1 MRDLAKYGIWFIVL
15 LLALACNRESRPG
28 IIPDGTGSLIL
39 NIGSSTKAG
48 TAADG
53 DKMNNL
59 HVWITDKSDVVVRYA
74 SWTGDDNA
82 QVTMGASHA
91 AAKVSIS
98 NINRGEYNIYII
110 ANAPS
115 SFTFPDDFPDVGET
129 IGDSFKKFVLKL
141 PDGSKVPD
149 FGTGG
154 MPLTLISS
162 VAISPGKNVLN
173 AELVRVCGRLRVSVR
188 NHTTSKNIFL
198 QSVKLGARN
207 PNRGYLF
214 QQDGHAVPDG
224 NTYGEFVYI
233 DNGERTTVTSYIEPG
248 TMATVI
254 DQYIFETGLDAVSN
268 MSLSFSGGI
277 FATATKSA
285 VVEAAKMD
293 VYSPGTEFAGFYKNN
308 INRPDTYF
316 IIRNCSANYFLRSNG
331 SGMKQ
336 YYHNTV
342 EELLATNEVERYFWT
357 FDVASYIGE
366 SSGRGAS
373 KVKSIQNVFEVGKYI
388 NISTTDNAL
397 VTLSDTKQ
405 SLIVGTQD
413 LGMLI
418 RNDDGPYKVYCS
430 YTTGDDVRSKIN
442 SADQNLV
449 YWKMIPVRK
458 TQENVL
464 TFKDAEKNFHKNVSS
479 IDYIDDFGVSVPLTD
494 ICRNEDVNII
504 INVFYNPEYA
514 SVYFEVSG
522 WTPISN
528 ETTFD

>member
-28 IIPDGTGSLIL
+28 IIPDGAGSLIL

-59 HVWITDKSDVVVRYA
+59 HVWITDNSDVVVRYA

-98 NINRGEYNIYII
+98 NINRGKYNIYII

-115 SFTFPDDFPDVGET
+115 SFTFPAVNET
-129 IGDSFKKFVLKL
+129 IGDSFKKFVLNL
-141 PDGSKVPD
+141 PEGKKEPA
-149 FGTGG
+149 FGEGG

-162 VAISPGKNVLN
+162 VSISPGKNVLN

-198 QSVKLGARN
+198 QSVKLGTLN
-207 PNRGYLF
+207 PDRGYLF

-224 NTYGEFVYI
+224 NKYGEFVSI
-233 DNGERTTVTSYIEPG
+233 NNAEGATVSSYIKPG
-248 TMATVI
+248 IMETVI
-254 DQYIFETGLDAVSN
+254 DQYIFETGLDAVSK

-277 FATATKSA
+277 FDKDTESA
-285 VVEAAKMD
+285 VVKAAKMD
-293 VYSPGTEFAGFYKNN
+293 VYSPKEEFAGFYKNN
-308 INRPDTYF
+308 IESANYF

-342 EELLATNEVERYFWT
+342 KELLATNEVERYFWT
-357 FDVASYIGE
+357 FDVASY
-366 SSGRGAS
+366 
-373 KVKSIQNVFEVGKYI
+373 VKDSEYGPSTVNSIQNVFEGKYI

-397 VTLSDTKQ
+397 VTLSDTKPKQ
-405 SLIVGTQD
+405 PLVVGTQR

-418 RNDDGPYKVYCS
+418 RNGSYKIYCS
-430 YTTGDDVRSKIN
+430 YTTGDDVKSKIN
-442 SADQNLV
+442 DADENLV
-449 YWKMIPVRK
+449 YWKMIPVTK
-458 TQENVL
+458 TQKDVF
-464 TFKDAEKNFHKNVSS
+464 TFQGAEKDFHKNVSS

>member
-1 MRDLAKYGIWFIVL
+1 MRAFAKYGIWTVIL
-15 LLALACNRESRPG
+15 LLALACKRDNNPE
-28 IIPDGTGSLIL
+28 IIQDGTGSLVL

-74 SWTGDDNA
+74 SWTGNDTDLVA
-82 QVTMGASHA
+82 MDASHA

-115 SFTFPDDFPDVGET
+115 SLSLPAVGDALDDT
-129 IGDSFKKFVLKL
+129 FKKFVLKL
-141 PDGSKVPD
+141 PDGSLKPD

-154 MPLTLISS
+154 MPLSLISS
-162 VAISPGKNVLN
+162 VSISPGKNVLN
-173 AELVRVCGRLRVSVR
+173 AELVRVCGRIRVSVR

-207 PNRGYLF
+207 PDRGYLF
-214 QQDGHAVPDG
+214 HQNGHAVPDG
-224 NTYGEFVYI
+224 TIYRDFVSI
-233 DNGERTTVTSYIEPG
+233 DNGDGKTVTSYIKPG
-248 TMATVI
+248 TMETVI

-277 FATATKSA
+277 FAENTVSA
-285 VVEAAKMD
+285 VVQAAKMD
-293 VYSPGTEFAGFYKNN
+293 VYSPGTEFAGFYENN
-308 INRPDTYF
+308 IKSADYF
-316 IIRNCSANYFLRSNG
+316 IIRNCGANYFLRSNG
-331 SGMKQ
+331 RGMKQ

-342 EELLATNEVERYFWT
+342 EELLATNEVERYFWS

-366 SSGRGAS
+366 SSGEGAS
-373 KVKSIQNVFEVGKYI
+373 TVNSIQSVSEKKYI
-388 NISTTDNAL
+388 NISKTDNAF
-397 VTLSDTKQ
+397 VTLSDKKQ
-405 SLIVGTQD
+405 TLTIGTQN

-418 RNDDGPYKVYCS
+418 RNGDYKIYCS
-430 YTTGDDVRSKIN
+430 YTTGDDVKSKLN
-442 SADQNLV
+442 KADQNLV
-449 YWKMIPVRK
+449 YWKMIPVTKR
-458 TQENVL
+458 EEDVL
-464 TFKDAEKNFHKNVSS
+464 TFTGAEKDFHKTVSS

-522 WTPISN
+522 WTEISN

>member
-28 IIPDGTGSLIL
+28 IIQDWAGSLIL

-59 HVWITDKSDVVVRYA
+59 HVWVTDKSDVVVRYA
-74 SWTGDDNA
+74 SWTGSDNGL
-82 QVTMGASHA
+82 VTMDATHA

-115 SFTFPDDFPDVGET
+115 SLSSLPAVGNT
-129 IGDSFKKFVLKL
+129 IGDTFKKFVLNL
-141 PDGSKVPD
+141 PDGSLKPD

-162 VAISPGKNVLN
+162 VSISPGKNVLN
-173 AELVRVCGRLRVSVR
+173 AELVRVCGRIRVSVR

-207 PNRGYLF
+207 PDRGYLF
-214 QQDGHAVPDG
+214 HQNGHAVPDG
-224 NTYGEFVYI
+224 TTYRGFESI
-233 DNGERTTVTSYIEPG
+233 DNGDGKTVTSYIKPG
-248 TMATVI
+248 TMETVI
-254 DQYIFETGLDAVSN
+254 DQYIFETGLDAVAS

-277 FATATKSA
+277 FAQNTVSA
-285 VVEAAKMD
+285 VVQAAKMD

-308 INRPDTYF
+308 IDRPNTYF
-316 IIRNCSANYFLRSNG
+316 IIRNSGANYFLRSNG

-336 YYHNTV
+336 YYFNTV
-342 EELLATNEVERYFWT
+342 DELLASNEVERYFWT

-366 SSGRGAS
+366 SSGYGAS
-373 KVKSIQNVFEVGKYI
+373 TVNSIKNVFEDKYV
-388 NISTTDNAL
+388 NISTTDYAP
-397 VTLSDTKQ
+397 VTLSSTAQ
-405 SLIVGTQD
+405 FLTIGTQP

-418 RNDDGPYKVYCS
+418 RNGDYKIYCS
-430 YTTGDDVRSKIN
+430 YTTGDDVKSKIN
-442 SADQNLV
+442 TADQNLV
-449 YWKMIPVRK
+449 YWKMIPVTK
-458 TQENVL
+458 TQEDVL
-464 TFKDAEKNFHKNVSS
+464 TFTGAEKDFHKNVSS

-514 SVYFEVSG
+514 SVYFEVSA
-522 WTPISN
+522 WEEISN

>member
-15 LLALACNRESRPG
+15 LLALACNRESRPEA
-28 IIPDGTGSLIL
+28 ILDGTGSLVL
-39 NIGSSTKAG
+39 NIGSSTKAV

-59 HVWITDKSDVVVRYA
+59 HVWITDKSDVVVSYA
-74 SWTGDDNA
+74 YWTESGTNLVAMD
-82 QVTMGASHA
+82 ASHA

-115 SFTFPDDFPDVGET
+115 SFTFPAVGKTIDDT
-129 IGDSFKKFVLKL
+129 FKKYVLNL
-141 PDGSKVPD
+141 PAGSKKPD

-198 QSVKLGARN
+198 QSVKLGALN
-207 PNRGYLF
+207 PDRGYLF
-214 QQDGHAVPDG
+214 QQDGHAVPAG
-224 NTYGEFVYI
+224 NTYGEFVSI
-233 DNGERTTVTSYIEPG
+233 DNAEKTTVTSYIKPG
-248 TMATVI
+248 TMETVI
-254 DQYIFETGLDAVSN
+254 DQYIFETGLNAVAN

-277 FATATKSA
+277 FENTKTEA
-285 VVEAAKMD
+285 VVKASQMD
-293 VYSPGTEFAGFYKNN
+293 VYSPGTEFAGFYKSN
-308 INRPDTYF
+308 IEAADADYF
-316 IIRNCSANYFLRSNG
+316 IIRNCGANYFLRSNG
-331 SGMKQ
+331 SSMKQ
-336 YYHNTV
+336 FFFNTV
-342 EELLATNEVERYFWT
+342 YELLASDGVERFFWT
-357 FDVASYIGE
+357 FD
-366 SSGRGAS
+366 GAS
-373 KVKSIQNVFEVGKYI
+373 PLTSGTGPSKVNGIQSVSEKKYI
-388 NISTTDNAL
+388 NISSTDNAL
-397 VTLSDTKQ
+397 VTLSSTPQ
-405 SLIVGTQD
+405 SLIIGTQS

-430 YTTGDDVRSKIN
+430 YTTGDDVKSKIN
-442 SADQNLV
+442 QADQNLV
-449 YWKMIPVRK
+449 YWKMIPVTK

-464 TFKDAEKNFHKNVSS
+464 TFDGAEKDFHKNVSS

-494 ICRNEDVNII
+494 ICRNEDVNVI

-514 SVYFEVSG
+514 SVYFEVSA
-522 WTPISN
+522 WTEISN

>member
-1 MRDLAKYGIWFIVL
+1 MRAFVKYGIWTVIF
-15 LLALACNRESRPG
+15 LLAFACKRENNPEIIQEG
-28 IIPDGTGSLIL
+28 IGSLVL

-59 HVWITDKSDVVVRYA
+59 HVWVTDKSDVVVRSA
-74 SWTGDDNA
+74 SWTGSNNA
-82 QVTMGASHA
+82 QVTMNASLA

-115 SFTFPDDFPDVGET
+115 SFTFPAVGNT
-129 IGDSFKKFVLKL
+129 IGDTFKKFVLKL
-141 PDGSKVPD
+141 PDGEKEPD

-162 VAISPGKNVLN
+162 VEISPGKNVLN

-188 NHTTSKNIFL
+188 NHTAGRNIFL

-207 PNRGYLF
+207 PDRGYLF
-214 QQDGHAVPDG
+214 HQDGHAVPEG
-224 NTYGEFVYI
+224 TTPREFVSINNAEKAVVSDYI
-233 DNGERTTVTSYIEPG
+233 APG
-248 TMATVI
+248 TMETVI
-254 DQYIFETGLDAVSN
+254 DQYIFETGLDAVSK

-277 FATATKSA
+277 FKEDTKSA
-285 VVEAAKMD
+285 IVQAAKMD
-293 VYSPGTEFAGFYKNN
+293 VYKPGTEFAGFYKSN
-308 INRPDTYF
+308 IEAADADYF
-316 IIRNCSANYFLRSNG
+316 IIRNCGANYFLRSNG
-331 SGMKQ
+331 SSMKQ
-336 YYHNTV
+336 FFFNTV
-342 EELLATNEVERYFWT
+342 DELLASDGVERFFWT
-357 FDVASYIGE
+357 FD
-366 SSGRGAS
+366 GAS
-373 KVKSIQNVFEVGKYI
+373 PLTSGTGPSKVNGIQSVSEKKYI
-388 NISTTDNAL
+388 NISTTVNDAL
-397 VTLSDTKQ
+397 VTLSDKQ
-405 SLIVGTQD
+405 SLIIGTQS

-430 YTTGDDVRSKIN
+430 YTTGDDVKSKIN
-442 SADQNLV
+442 QADQNLV
-449 YWKMIPVRK
+449 YWKMIPVK
-458 TQENVL
+458 KDQEDV
-464 TFKDAEKNFHKNVSS
+464 FKFEGAEKNFHKNVSS
-479 IDYIDDFGVSVPLTD
+479 IDYIDEFGVSVPLTD

>member
-1 MRDLAKYGIWFIVL
+1 MRVFAKYGIWTVIL
-15 LLALACNRESRPG
+15 LLAFACKKENSPEV
-28 IIPDGTGSLIL
+28 IQDGTGSLVL

-59 HVWITDKSDVVVRYA
+59 HVWVTDKSDVVVRYA
-74 SWTGDDNA
+74 SWTGSDNGL
-82 QVTMGASHA
+82 VTMDATHA

-115 SFTFPDDFPDVGET
+115 SFTYPAVGAT

-141 PDGSKVPD
+141 PDGRIEPD

-162 VAISPGKNVLN
+162 VSISPGKNVLN
-173 AELVRVCGRLRVSVR
+173 AELVRVCGRIRVSVR

-198 QSVKLGARN
+198 QSVKLGALN
-207 PNRGYLF
+207 PDRGYLF

-224 NTYGEFVYI
+224 NTYGEFVSI
-233 DNGERTTVTSYIEPG
+233 DNAKGTEVKDYIAPG
-248 TMATVI
+248 TMETVI
-254 DQYIFETGLDAVSN
+254 DQYIFETGLDAVAN

-277 FATATKSA
+277 FAQNTVSA
-285 VVEAAKMD
+285 VVKAAKMD
-293 VYSPGTEFAGFYKNN
+293 VYSPGKEFAGFYKKN
-308 INRPDTYF
+308 IVSADYF
-316 IIRNCSANYFLRSNG
+316 IIRNSGANYFLRSNG

-342 EELLATNEVERYFWT
+342 EELLASNEVERYFWT
-357 FDVASYIGE
+357 FDVKSYVASSRYG
-366 SSGRGAS
+366 
-373 KVKSIQNVFEVGKYI
+373 KSVVNSIKNVFEGKYV
-388 NISTTDNAL
+388 NISTTDYDP
-397 VTLSDTKQ
+397 VTLSSTAQ
-405 SLIVGTQD
+405 SLIVGTQSP
-413 LGMLI
+413 GMLI
-418 RNDDGPYKVYCS
+418 RYNDGQYKVYCS
-430 YTTGDDVRSKIN
+430 YTNGDDVRSRYYTN
-442 SADQNLV
+442 GENFV
-449 YWKMIPVRK
+449 YWKMIPVTK
-458 TQENVL
+458 KQEDVL
-464 TFKDAEKNFHKNVSS
+464 TFTGAEKDFHKNVSS
-479 IDYIDDFGVSVPLTD
+479 IDYIDEFGVSVPLTD

>member
-207 PNRGYLF
+207 PDRGYLF
-214 QQDGHAVPDG
+214 QQVGHAVPDG
-224 NTYGEFVYI
+224 NKYGEFVSI
-233 DNGERTTVTSYIEPG
+233 NNAEKATVSSYIKPG
-248 TMATVI
+248 TMETVI

-277 FATATKSA
+277 FAQNTVSA

-293 VYSPGTEFAGFYKNN
+293 VYSKGEEFAGFYKNN
-308 INRPDTYF
+308 INRPNTYF
-316 IIRNCSANYFLRSNG
+316 IIRNSGANYFLRSNG

-336 YYHNTV
+336 YYFNTV
-342 EELLATNEVERYFWT
+342 DELLASNEVERYFWT
-357 FDVASYIGE
+357 FNVASYVGE
-366 SSGRGAS
+366 SSGIGAS
-373 KVKSIQNVFEVGKYI
+373 TVRYIQNVSEKKYI
-388 NISTTDNAL
+388 NISKTNNAL
-397 VTLSDTKQ
+397 VTLSNTKQ
-405 SLIVGTQD
+405 SLTIGTQKP
-413 LGMLI
+413 GMLI
-418 RNDDGPYKVYCS
+418 RNEDYKIYCS
-430 YTTGDDVRSKIN
+430 YTTGDDVKSKIN
-442 SADQNLV
+442 DADQNLV

>member
-28 IIPDGTGSLIL
+28 IIQDWAGSLIL

-74 SWTGDDNA
+74 CWTGSDNEL
-82 QVTMGASHA
+82 VVMDASLA
-91 AAKVSIS
+91 AATVSIS
-98 NINRGEYNIYII
+98 NINRGEYNIYIV

-115 SFTFPDDFPDVGET
+115 SFTFPAVDET
-129 IGDSFKKFVLKL
+129 IGDSFKKFVLNL
-141 PDGSKVPD
+141 PEGRKEPA
-149 FGTGG
+149 FGDGG

-162 VAISPGKNVLN
+162 VAISSGKNIIK

-188 NHTTSKNIFL
+188 NHTTGKNIFL
-198 QSVKLGARN
+198 QSVKLGALN
-207 PNRGYLF
+207 PDRGYLF
-214 QQDGHAVPDG
+214 QQEGHAVPDG
-224 NTYGEFVYI
+224 NTYGEFVSINNAEGIEVTDYI
-233 DNGERTTVTSYIEPG
+233 APG
-248 TMATVI
+248 TMKTVI
-254 DQYIFETGLDAVSN
+254 DQYIFETGLDAVAS

-277 FATATKSA
+277 FAQNTVSA
-285 VVEAAKMD
+285 VVQAAKMD

-308 INRPDTYF
+308 IDRPNTYF
-316 IIRNCSANYFLRSNG
+316 IIRNSGANYFLRSNG

-336 YYHNTV
+336 YYFNTV
-342 EELLATNEVERYFWT
+342 EELLASNEVERYFWT

-366 SSGRGAS
+366 SSGYGAS
-373 KVKSIQNVFEVGKYI
+373 TVNSIKNVFEGKYV
-388 NISTTDNAL
+388 NISTTDYAP
-397 VTLSDTKQ
+397 VTLSSTAQ
-405 SLIVGTQD
+405 SLTIGTQP

-418 RNDDGPYKVYCS
+418 RNGDYKIYCS
-430 YTTGDDVRSKIN
+430 YTTGDDVKSKIN
-442 SADQNLV
+442 TADQNLV
-449 YWKMIPVRK
+449 YWKMIPVTK
-458 TQENVL
+458 TQEDVL
-464 TFKDAEKNFHKNVSS
+464 TFTGAEKDFHKNVSS

-494 ICRNEDVNII
+494 ICRNEDVNVI

-514 SVYFEVSG
+514 SVYFEVSA
-522 WTPISN
+522 WEEISN

>member
-15 LLALACNRESRPG
+15 LLAFACKRENNPEIIQEG
-28 IIPDGTGSLIL
+28 IGSLVL

-59 HVWITDKSDVVVRYA
+59 HVWVTDKSYKVVRYA
-74 SWTGDDNA
+74 SWTGSNNA
-82 QVTMGASHA
+82 QVTMDASLA
-91 AAKVSIS
+91 AATVSIS

-115 SFTFPDDFPDVGET
+115 SFTFPAVGET
-129 IGDSFKKFVLKL
+129 IGDTFKKYVINL
-141 PDGSKVPD
+141 PDGGKEPD
-149 FGTGG
+149 FGDNG

-162 VAISPGKNVLN
+162 VEISPGKNVIN

-188 NHTTSKNIFL
+188 NHTAGRNIFL

-207 PNRGYLF
+207 PDRGYLF
-214 QQDGHAVPDG
+214 HQDGHAVPDG
-224 NTYGEFVYI
+224 TTYRDFVSI
-233 DNGERTTVTSYIEPG
+233 DNGDGQTVTSYIEPG
-248 TMATVI
+248 TMETVI

-277 FATATKSA
+277 FAENTKSA
-285 VVEAAKMD
+285 VVKAAKMD
-293 VYSPGTEFAGFYKNN
+293 VYTPGEEFAGFYRNN
-308 INRPDTYF
+308 IERVNTYF
-316 IIRNCSANYFLRSNG
+316 IIRNSGANYFLRSNG

-357 FDVASYIGE
+357 FDVASYIGV
-366 SSGRGAS
+366 SSGYGRS
-373 KVKSIQNVFEVGKYI
+373 DVNSIKNVFEGKYI
-388 NISTTDNAL
+388 NISTTEYAP
-397 VTLSDTKQ
+397 VTLSSTEQ
-405 SLIVGTQD
+405 ALIVGTQP

-418 RNDDGPYKVYCS
+418 RNGDYKIYCS
-430 YTTGDDVRSKIN
+430 YTTGDDVKSKIN
-442 SADQNLV
+442 QADQNLV
-449 YWKMIPVRK
+449 YWKMIPVKK
-458 TQENVL
+458 TEEEV
-464 TFKDAEKNFHKNVSS
+464 FKFRGAEKDFHKNVSS
-479 IDYIDDFGVSVPLTD
+479 IDYIDEFGVSVPLTH
-494 ICRNEDVNII
+494 ICRNEDVNVI

-514 SVYFEVSG
+514 SVYFEVSA
-522 WTPISN
+522 WTEITN

>member
-15 LLALACNRESRPG
+15 LLAFACKRENNPEIIQEG
-28 IIPDGTGSLIL
+28 IGSLVL

-59 HVWITDKSDVVVRYA
+59 HVWVTDKSYKVVRYA
-74 SWTGDDNA
+74 SWTGSNNA
-82 QVTMGASHA
+82 QVTMDASLA
-91 AAKVSIS
+91 AATVSIS

-115 SFTFPDDFPDVGET
+115 SFTFPAVGNT
-129 IGDSFKKFVLKL
+129 IGDTFKKFVLNL
-141 PDGSKVPD
+141 PNGSKVPN

-162 VAISPGKNVLN
+162 VEISPGKNVLN

-188 NHTTSKNIFL
+188 NHTAGRNIFL

-207 PNRGYLF
+207 PDRGYLF
-214 QQDGHAVPDG
+214 HQDGHAVPDG
-224 NTYGEFVYI
+224 TTYRDFVSI
-233 DNGERTTVTSYIEPG
+233 DNGDGKPVTSYIKPG
-248 TMATVI
+248 TMETVI
-254 DQYIFETGLDAVSN
+254 DQYIFETGLGAVSK

-277 FATATKSA
+277 FKEDTKSA
-285 VVEAAKMD
+285 IVQAAKMD
-293 VYSPGTEFAGFYKNN
+293 VYKPGTEFAGFYKSN
-308 INRPDTYF
+308 IEAADADYF
-316 IIRNCSANYFLRSNG
+316 IIRNCGANYFLRSNG
-331 SGMKQ
+331 SSMKQ
-336 YYHNTV
+336 FFFNTV
-342 EELLATNEVERYFWT
+342 DELLASDGVERFFWT
-357 FDVASYIGE
+357 FDGASPLT
-366 SSGRGAS
+366 SGTGPS
-373 KVKSIQNVFEVGKYI
+373 KVKGIQSVSEKKYI
-388 NISTTDNAL
+388 NISTTVNDAL
-397 VTLSDTKQ
+397 VTLSDKQ
-405 SLIVGTQD
+405 PLIIGTQS

-479 IDYIDDFGVSVPLTD
+479 IDYIDEFGVSVPLTD

>member
-1 MRDLAKYGIWFIVL
+1 MWTVIL
-15 LLALACNRESRPG
+15 LLAFACKKENSPEV
-28 IIPDGTGSLIL
+28 IQDGTGSIVL

-48 TAADG
+48 TAADR

-115 SFTFPDDFPDVGET
+115 SFTFPVVGET
-129 IGDSFKKFVLKL
+129 IGDSFKKFVMTI
-141 PDGSKVPD
+141 PDGKKEPA
-149 FGTGG
+149 FGDGG

-188 NHTTSKNIFL
+188 NHTAGRNIFL

-207 PNRGYLF
+207 PDHGYLF
-214 QQDGHAVPDG
+214 HQNGHAVPDG
-224 NTYGEFVYI
+224 TKYREFVSI
-233 DNGERTTVTSYIEPG
+233 DNGKGTEVKDYIEPG
-248 TMATVI
+248 IMKTVI

-268 MSLSFSGGI
+268 LSLSFSGGI
-277 FATATKSA
+277 FKEDTKSA
-285 VVEAAKMD
+285 IVQAAKMD
-293 VYSPGTEFAGFYKNN
+293 VYKPGTEFAGFYENN
-308 INRPDTYF
+308 IKSADYF
-316 IIRNCSANYFLRSNG
+316 IIRNCGANYFLRSNG

-357 FDVASYIGE
+357 FDVKSYVGE
-366 SSGRGAS
+366 SSGTG
-373 KVKSIQNVFEVGKYI
+373 KSVVNSIKNVFEEKYI
-388 NISTTDNAL
+388 NISTAADYVP
-397 VTLSDTKQ
+397 VTLSSTAQ
-405 SLIVGTQD
+405 SLIVGTQS

-418 RNDDGPYKVYCS
+418 RNGDYKIYCS
-430 YTTGDDVRSKIN
+430 YTTGDDVKSKFN
-442 SADQNLV
+442 QADQNLV
-449 YWKMIPVRK
+449 YWKMIPVTK
-458 TQENVL
+458 TQEDVFTL
-464 TFKDAEKNFHKNVSS
+464 KDAEKNFHKNVSS
-479 IDYIDDFGVSVPLTD
+479 IDYIDEFGVSVPLTD

-522 WTPISN
+522 WEKISN

>member
-1 MRDLAKYGIWFIVL
+1 MRAFTKYCIGAFIL
-15 LLALACNRESRPG
+15 LLALACNRESRPEA
-28 IIPDGTGSLIL
+28 ILDGTGSLVL
-39 NIGSSTKAG
+39 NIGSSTKAE

-59 HVWITDKSDVVVRYA
+59 HVWITDKSDKVVRYA
-74 SWTGDDNA
+74 SWRGSDNNL
-82 QVTMGASHA
+82 VTMDASHA

-98 NINRGEYNIYII
+98 NINRGEYIIYII

-115 SFTFPDDFPDVGET
+115 SFTFPVVGET

-207 PNRGYLF
+207 PDRGYLF
-214 QQDGHAVPDG
+214 QQVGHAVPDG
-224 NTYGEFVYI
+224 NTYGEFVSINNAVGKEVTDYI
-233 DNGERTTVTSYIEPG
+233 APG
-248 TMATVI
+248 IMKTVI
-254 DQYIFETGLDAVSN
+254 DQYIFETGLDAVSK

-277 FATATKSA
+277 FENTKTKA
-285 VVEAAKMD
+285 VVQASQMD
-293 VYSPGTEFAGFYKNN
+293 VYSPGKEFAGFYKSN
-308 INRPDTYF
+308 IEAADADYF
-316 IIRNCSANYFLRSNG
+316 IIRNCGANYFLRSYG
-331 SGMKQ
+331 SSMKQ
-336 YYHNTV
+336 FFFNTV
-342 EELLATNEVERYFWT
+342 DELIASDGVERFFWT
-357 FDVASYIGE
+357 FEGVSALT
-366 SSGRGAS
+366 SGYGPS
-373 KVKSIQNVFEVGKYI
+373 TVEGIKSVSEKKYI
-388 NISTTDNAL
+388 NISKTNNAL
-397 VTLSDTKQ
+397 VTLSDNKQ
-405 SLIVGTQD
+405 SLTIGTQS

-418 RNDDGPYKVYCS
+418 RNGDYKIYCS
-430 YTTGDDVRSKIN
+430 YTTGDDVKSKIN
-442 SADQNLV
+442 QANQNLV
-449 YWKMIPVRK
+449 YWKMIPVTK
-458 TQENVL
+458 TQEDVFTL
-464 TFKDAEKNFHKNVSS
+464 KDAEKNFHKNVSS
-479 IDYIDDFGVSVPLTD
+479 IDYIDEFGVSVPLTD

-522 WTPISN
+522 WEKISN

>member
-1 MRDLAKYGIWFIVL
+1 MRAFIKYCIGAFIL
-15 LLALACNRESRPG
+15 LLVLACNKESRPEAVL
-28 IIPDGTGSLIL
+28 DGTGSLVL

-59 HVWITDKSDVVVRYA
+59 HVWVTDKSDVVVRYA
-74 SWTGDDNA
+74 SWTGSDNGL
-82 QVTMGASHA
+82 VTMDATHA

-115 SFTFPDDFPDVGET
+115 SLSSLPAVGNT
-129 IGDSFKKFVLKL
+129 IGDTFKKFVLNL
-141 PDGSKVPD
+141 PDGSLKPD

-162 VAISPGKNVLN
+162 VSIGPGKNVLN
-173 AELVRVCGRLRVSVR
+173 AELVRVCGRIRVSVR
-188 NHTTSKNIFL
+188 NHTSAKNIFL
-198 QSVKLGARN
+198 QSVKLGAHN
-207 PNRGYLF
+207 PDRGYLF
-214 QQDGHAVPDG
+214 HQNGHAVPDG
-224 NTYGEFVYI
+224 TTYRDFVSI
-233 DNGERTTVTSYIEPG
+233 DNGDGKTVTSYIKPG
-248 TMATVI
+248 IMETVI
-254 DQYIFETGLDAVSN
+254 DQYIFETGLDAVAN

-277 FATATKSA
+277 FAQNIVSA
-285 VVEAAKMD
+285 VVQAAKMD

-308 INRPDTYF
+308 INRPNTYF
-316 IIRNCSANYFLRSNG
+316 IIRNCGANYFLRSNG

-342 EELLATNEVERYFWT
+342 DELLASNEVERYFWT
-357 FDVASYIGE
+357 FDVKKYVGE
-366 SSGRGAS
+366 SSGKGKS
-373 KVKSIQNVFEVGKYI
+373 EVNSIQNVFEGKYI
-388 NISTTDNAL
+388 NISTTNNEL
-397 VTLSDTKQ
+397 VTLSSTPQ
-405 SLIVGTQD
+405 SLIIGTQD

-442 SADQNLV
+442 QADQNLV
-449 YWKMIPVRK
+449 YWKMIPVTK
-458 TQENVL
+458 TQEDV
-464 TFKDAEKNFHKNVSS
+464 FKFEGAEKDFHKNVSS
-479 IDYIDDFGVSVPLTD
+479 IDYIDEFGVSVPLTD

-514 SVYFEVSG
+514 SVYFEVSA
-522 WTPISN
+522 WEEISN

>member
-15 LLALACNRESRPG
+15 LLAFACKRENNPE
-28 IIPDGTGSLIL
+28 IIQEGTGSLVL

-53 DKMNNL
+53 DQRNNL

-74 SWTGDDNA
+74 SWTGSNNA
-82 QVTMGASHA
+82 QVTMNASLA
-91 AAKVSIS
+91 AATVSIS
-98 NINRGEYNIYII
+98 NINRGEYKIYII

-115 SFTFPDDFPDVGET
+115 SFTFPAVGNT
-129 IGDSFKKFVLKL
+129 IGDTFKKFVLNL
-141 PDGSKVPD
+141 PDGSLKPD

-154 MPLTLISS
+154 MPLSLISS
-162 VAISPGKNVLN
+162 VSISPGKNVLN
-173 AELVRVCGRLRVSVR
+173 AELVRVCGRIRVSVR

-207 PNRGYLF
+207 PDRGYLF
-214 QQDGHAVPDG
+214 HQNGHAVPDG
-224 NTYGEFVYI
+224 TTYRDFVSI
-233 DNGERTTVTSYIEPG
+233 DNRDGKTVTSYIKPG
-248 TMATVI
+248 TMETVI
-254 DQYIFETGLDAVSN
+254 DQYIFETGLDAVAN

-277 FATATKSA
+277 FAQNTVSA
-285 VVEAAKMD
+285 VVKAAKMD
-293 VYSPGTEFAGFYKNN
+293 VYTPAAEFAGFYKNN
-308 INRPDTYF
+308 IDRPNTYF
-316 IIRNCSANYFLRSNG
+316 IIRNSGANYFLRSNG

-357 FDVASYIGE
+357 FDGASPLT
-366 SSGRGAS
+366 SGTGPS
-373 KVKSIQNVFEVGKYI
+373 KVKGIQSVYEQTYI
-388 NISTTDNAL
+388 NISTTVNDAL
-397 VTLSDTKQ
+397 VTLSDKQ
-405 SLIVGTQD
+405 PLIIGTQS

-430 YTTGDDVRSKIN
+430 YTTGDDVKSKIN
-442 SADQNLV
+442 DADQNLV
-449 YWKMIPVRK
+449 YWKMIPVTK
-458 TQENVL
+458 AQKDVL
-464 TFKDAEKNFHKNVSS
+464 TFTDAEKDFHKNVSS

-522 WTPISN
+522 WEKISN

>member
-1 MRDLAKYGIWFIVL
+1 MRAFAKYGIWTVIL
-15 LLALACNRESRPG
+15 LLAFACKKENSPEV
-28 IIPDGTGSLIL
+28 IQDGTGSLVL

-59 HVWITDKSDVVVRYA
+59 HVWVTDKSNKVVRYA
-74 SWTGDDNA
+74 SWTGNNTDL
-82 QVTMGASHA
+82 VTMDASLA

-115 SFTFPDDFPDVGET
+115 SLSLPAVGVTLDDT
-129 IGDSFKKFVLKL
+129 FKKFVMTL
-141 PDGSKVPD
+141 PAGTKKPA
-149 FGTGG
+149 FGEGG

-162 VAISPGKNVLN
+162 VSISPGRNVLN

-207 PNRGYLF
+207 PDRGYLF
-214 QQDGHAVPDG
+214 QQVGHAVPDG
-224 NTYGEFVYI
+224 TEYRDFVSI
-233 DNGERTTVTSYIEPG
+233 DNGDGKPVTSYIKPG
-248 TMATVI
+248 TMETVI
-254 DQYIFETGLDAVSN
+254 DQYIFETGLDAVAN

-277 FATATKSA
+277 FAQNTVSA
-285 VVEAAKMD
+285 VVKAAKMD
-293 VYSPGTEFAGFYKNN
+293 VYSPGEEFAGFYKNN
-308 INRPDTYF
+308 IDRPNTYF
-316 IIRNCSANYFLRSNG
+316 IIRNCGANYFLRSNG

-342 EELLATNEVERYFWT
+342 EELLATNEVERYFWS

-366 SSGRGAS
+366 SSGEGAS
-373 KVKSIQNVFEVGKYI
+373 TVNSIQSVSEKKYI
-388 NISTTDNAL
+388 NISKTNNAL

-405 SLIVGTQD
+405 SLIVGTQA

-418 RNDDGPYKVYCS
+418 RYDDDKYKIYCS

-442 SADQNLV
+442 NADQNLV
-449 YWKMIPVRK
+449 YWKMIPVTKR
-458 TQENVL
+458 EEDVL
-464 TFKDAEKNFHKNVSS
+464 TFTGAEKDFHKTVSS

-522 WTPISN
+522 WEKISN

>member
-1 MRDLAKYGIWFIVL
+1 MRAFVKYGIWTVIF
-15 LLALACNRESRPG
+15 LLAFACKRENNPE
-28 IIPDGTGSLIL
+28 IIQEGTGSLVL

-48 TAADG
+48 TASDG

-59 HVWITDKSDVVVRYA
+59 HVWVTDKSDVVVRYA
-74 SWTGDDNA
+74 SWTGSDNGL
-82 QVTMGASHA
+82 VTMDATHA

-98 NINRGEYNIYII
+98 NINRGEYKIYII

-115 SFTFPDDFPDVGET
+115 SFTYPAVGAT

-141 PDGSKVPD
+141 PDGRKEPD

-162 VAISPGKNVLN
+162 VSISPGKNVLN

-188 NHTTSKNIFL
+188 NHTAGRNIFL
-198 QSVKLGARN
+198 QSVKLGALN

-214 QQDGHAVPDG
+214 LQDGHAVPAG
-224 NTYGEFVYI
+224 NTYGEFVSI
-233 DNGERTTVTSYIEPG
+233 NNAKGTTVSSYIKPG
-248 TMATVI
+248 TMETVI

-277 FATATKSA
+277 FADDTKSA
-285 VVEAAKMD
+285 VVKAAKMD

-308 INRPDTYF
+308 INRPNTYF
-316 IIRNCSANYFLRSNG
+316 IIRNSGANYFLRSNG

-336 YYHNTV
+336 YYFNTV
-342 EELLATNEVERYFWT
+342 DELLASNEVERYFWS
-357 FDVASYIGE
+357 FE
-366 SSGRGAS
+366 GAS
-373 KVKSIQNVFEVGKYI
+373 PLTSGTGPSNVNGIKSVSEKKYI
-388 NISTTDNAL
+388 NISKTNNAL

-405 SLIVGTQD
+405 SLIVGTQA

-418 RNDDGPYKVYCS
+418 RYDDDKYKIYCS
-430 YTTGDDVRSKIN
+430 YTTGDDVKSKIN
-442 SADQNLV
+442 DADQNLV
-449 YWKMIPVRK
+449 YWKMIPVTK
-458 TQENVL
+458 TQEDVL
-464 TFKDAEKNFHKNVSS
+464 TFTGAEKDFHKNVSS
-479 IDYIDDFGVSVPLTD
+479 IDYIDEFGVSVPLTD

-522 WTPISN
+522 WENISN

>member
-1 MRDLAKYGIWFIVL
+1 MRDFAKYGIWTVIL
-15 LLALACNRESRPG
+15 LLALACKRENNPE
-28 IIPDGTGSLIL
+28 IIQEGTGSLIL

-59 HVWITDKSDVVVRYA
+59 HVWVTDKSDVVVRYA
-74 SWTGDDNA
+74 SWTGDDNE

-115 SFTFPDDFPDVGET
+115 SFTFPAVGNT
-129 IGDSFKKFVLKL
+129 IGDTFKKFVLKL

-162 VAISPGKNVLN
+162 VEISPGKNVLN

-188 NHTTSKNIFL
+188 NHTAGRNIFL
-198 QSVKLGARN
+198 QSVKLGALN

-214 QQDGHAVPDG
+214 LQDGHAVPAG
-224 NTYGEFVYI
+224 NTYGEFVSI
-233 DNGERTTVTSYIEPG
+233 NNAVGKEVTDYIEPG
-248 TMATVI
+248 TMETVI
-254 DQYIFETGLDAVSN
+254 DQYIFETGLGAVSK

-277 FATATKSA
+277 FKEDTKSA
-285 VVEAAKMD
+285 IVQAAKMD
-293 VYSPGTEFAGFYKNN
+293 VYKPGTEFAGFYKSN
-308 INRPDTYF
+308 IEAADADYF
-316 IIRNCSANYFLRSNG
+316 IIRNCGANYFLRSNG
-331 SGMKQ
+331 SSMKQ
-336 YYHNTV
+336 FFFNTV
-342 EELLATNEVERYFWT
+342 DELLASDGVERFFWT
-357 FDVASYIGE
+357 FD
-366 SSGRGAS
+366 GAS
-373 KVKSIQNVFEVGKYI
+373 PLTSGTGPSKVNGIQSVSEKKYI
-388 NISTTDNAL
+388 NISTTVNDAL
-397 VTLSDTKQ
+397 VTLSDKQ
-405 SLIVGTQD
+405 SLIIGTQS

-430 YTTGDDVRSKIN
+430 YTTGDDVKSKIN
-442 SADQNLV
+442 QADQNLV
-449 YWKMIPVRK
+449 YWKMIPVTK
-458 TQENVL
+458 KQEDVL
-464 TFKDAEKNFHKNVSS
+464 TFTGAEKDFHKNVSS
-479 IDYIDDFGVSVPLTD
+479 IDYIDDFGISVPLTD
-494 ICRNEDVNII
+494 ICRNEDVNVI

-514 SVYFEVSG
+514 SVYFEVSA
-522 WTPISN
+522 WTEISN

>member
-1 MRDLAKYGIWFIVL
+1 MRAFAKYGIWTVIL
-15 LLALACNRESRPG
+15 LLALACKRENNPE
-28 IIPDGTGSLIL
+28 IIQDGTGSLVL

-59 HVWITDKSDVVVRYA
+59 HVWVTDKSDVVVRYA
-74 SWTGDDNA
+74 SWTGSDNG
-82 QVTMGASHA
+82 QVTMNASLA

-115 SFTFPDDFPDVGET
+115 SFTYPAVGAT

-141 PDGSKVPD
+141 PDGSLKPD

-162 VAISPGKNVLN
+162 VSISPGKNVLN
-173 AELVRVCGRLRVSVR
+173 AELVRVCGRIRVSVR

-207 PNRGYLF
+207 PDRGYLF
-214 QQDGHAVPDG
+214 QQDGHAVPDDT
-224 NTYGEFVYI
+224 TYREFVSI
-233 DNGERTTVTSYIEPG
+233 DNAKGDEVKDYIAPG
-248 TMATVI
+248 IMKTVI
-254 DQYIFETGLDAVSN
+254 DQYIFETGLNVVAN

-277 FATATKSA
+277 FAQNTVSA
-285 VVEAAKMD
+285 VVKAAKMD
-293 VYSPGTEFAGFYKNN
+293 VYSPGTEFAGFYENN
-308 INRPDTYF
+308 IKSADYF
-316 IIRNCSANYFLRSNG
+316 IIRNCGANYFLRSNG
-331 SGMKQ
+331 NGMKQ

-342 EELLATNEVERYFWT
+342 EELLATNEVERYFWS
-357 FDVASYIGE
+357 FDVKKYVGV
-366 SSGRGAS
+366 SSGTGGS
-373 KVKSIQNVFEVGKYI
+373 VVNSIKNVFEGKYI
-388 NISTTDNAL
+388 NISTTEYDP
-397 VTLSDTKQ
+397 VTLSSTVQ

-418 RNDDGPYKVYCS
+418 RNGDYKIYCS
-430 YTTGDDVRSKIN
+430 YTTGDDVKSKLN
-442 SADQNLV
+442 KADQNLV
-449 YWKMIPVRK
+449 YWKMIPVTKR
-458 TQENVL
+458 EEDVL
-464 TFKDAEKNFHKNVSS
+464 TFTGAEKDFHKNVSS

-504 INVFYNPEYA
+504 INVFYNPEHA

-522 WTPISN
+522 WEKISN

>member
-1 MRDLAKYGIWFIVL
+1 MRAFAKYGIWTVIL
-15 LLALACNRESRPG
+15 LLVLACKRENSPEV
-28 IIPDGTGSLIL
+28 IQDGTGSLVL

-74 SWTGDDNA
+74 SWTGSNNA
-82 QVTMGASHA
+82 QVTMNASLA
-91 AAKVSIS
+91 AATVSIS

-115 SFTFPDDFPDVGET
+115 SFTFPAVGNK
-129 IGDSFKKFVLKL
+129 IGDPFKKFVLKL
-141 PDGSKVPD
+141 PNGSIKPD

-162 VAISPGKNVLN
+162 VEISPGKNVLN
-173 AELVRVCGRLRVSVR
+173 AELVRVCGRIRVSVR

-207 PNRGYLF
+207 PDRGYLF
-214 QQDGHAVPDG
+214 HQNGHAVPDG
-224 NTYGEFVYI
+224 TTYREFVSI
-233 DNGERTTVTSYIEPG
+233 DNAKGTKVWDYIAPG
-248 TMATVI
+248 TMETVI
-254 DQYIFETGLDAVSN
+254 DQYIFETGLDAVAN

-277 FATATKSA
+277 FAQNTVPA
-285 VVEAAKMD
+285 VVQAAKMD
-293 VYSPGTEFAGFYKNN
+293 VYSPGTEFAGFYENN
-308 INRPDTYF
+308 IKSADYF
-316 IIRNCSANYFLRSNG
+316 IIRNCGANYFLRSNG
-331 SGMKQ
+331 SRMKQ

-366 SSGRGAS
+366 SSAEGES
-373 KVKSIQNVFEVGKYI
+373 TVNSIQSVSEKKYI
-388 NISTTDNAL
+388 SISKTNNAL
-397 VTLSDTKQ
+397 VTLSDTEQ
-405 SLIVGTQD
+405 SLIVGTNKA

-418 RNDDGPYKVYCS
+418 RNDDKYKIYCS
-430 YTTGDDVRSKIN
+430 YTTGDDVRSKRN
-442 SADQNLV
+442 NADQNLV
-449 YWKMIPVRK
+449 YWKMIPVTKR
-458 TQENVL
+458 EEDVL
-464 TFKDAEKNFHKNVSS
+464 TFTGAEKDFHKNVSS
-479 IDYIDDFGVSVPLTD
+479 IDYIDEFGVSVPLTD